1 MTGHLAERLDA
12 FVDGELDAATA
23 TEAASHVASCAVC
36 QRQVESRRALSA
48 TIQGALPRFTAPASL
63 VSSLALTS
71 PPTVARSGAR
81 RFWPGLAAAVA
92 LIGLAGVGGYGLG
105 RQTGRQ
111 TDTRDAIVS
120 RHIQSLL
127 ANHLTDVAS
136 SDRHTV
142 KPWFTG
148 ALDFAPTVVDL
159 ADHGFP
165 LIGGRLDYIGGRRVP
180 ALVYGRNHHLINL
193 FQWPTSS
200 ADTPMTGSVVT
211 GYNVVHWVSQHIEY
225 WMISDLNDAELRQCA
240 ALIH

>member
-48 TIQGALPRFTAPASL
+48 AIQGALPRFTAPASL

-105 RQTGRQ
+105 RQTGR
-111 TDTRDAIVS
+111 
-120 RHIQSLL
+120 
-127 ANHLTDVAS
+127 
-136 SDRHTV
+136 
-142 KPWFTG
+142 
-148 ALDFAPTVVDL
+148 
-159 ADHGFP
+159 
-165 LIGGRLDYIGGRRVP
+165 
-180 ALVYGRNHHLINL
+180 
-193 FQWPTSS
+193 
-200 ADTPMTGSVVT
+200 
-211 GYNVVHWVSQHIEY
+211 
-225 WMISDLNDAELRQCA
+225 
-240 ALIH
+240 